1 MTSQIVK
8 IVAVGLMLGA
18 VSGMAEQPESEKIAV
33 VNGKQSENE
42 KTAVACAENWLGLVD
57 EGKYG
62 ESFKEAAEYLRNAVK
77 HEQWKQGMQAGRKPL
92 GKIVS
97 RKVKTTSFMTSVPG
111 APDGEYVVIEFETS
125 FEKKAK
131 AIEMVTPM
139 MEKDGK
145 WRVAG
150 YTIN

>member
-1 MTSQIVK
+1 MTIQIVK
-8 IVAVGLMLGA
+8 IVAVGLILGA
-18 VSGMAEQPESEKIAV
+18 VSGMAEQSESGKIAV

-42 KTAVACAENWLGLVD
+42 KVAVACAEQWLGLVD

-62 ESFKEAAEYLRNAVK
+62 ESWKEAAEYLRNAVK
-77 HEQWKQGMQAGRKPL
+77 QEQWKQGMQAGRKPL
-92 GKIVS
+92 GTLVS
-97 RKVKTTSFMTSVPG
+97 RNVKSASYMTSLPG
-111 APDGEYVVIEFETS
+111 APDGEYVLIEFETS

-139 MEKDGK
+139 MDKDGK